1 MTSCFSCGTVLPPTF
16 FRGDRCPECGS
27 DVRVCLNCTFYEPSA
42 HWECH
47 EVIPERVADKD
58 RANFCDYFRPR
69 QGNGKTDAPPRDA
82 RNSARDD
89 FNKLF
94 GG

>member
-1 MTSCFSCGTVLPPTF
+1 MTSCFSCGATLPKTF
-16 FRGDRCPECGS
+16 HRGDRCPECGA

-47 EVIPERVADKD
+47 ETIPERVADKD
-58 RANFCDYFRPR
+58 RANFCDYFRPTEKAER
-69 QGNGKTDAPPRDA
+69 TPRNPLSGKKD
-82 RNSARDD
+82 ARDD